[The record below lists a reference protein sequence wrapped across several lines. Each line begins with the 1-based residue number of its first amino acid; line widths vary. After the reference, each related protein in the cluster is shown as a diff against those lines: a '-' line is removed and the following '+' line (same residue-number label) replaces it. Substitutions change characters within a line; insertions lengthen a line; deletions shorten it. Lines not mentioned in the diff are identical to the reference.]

1 MVDKIFSIVIKSVVF
16 YVEDGIQTVSFASD
30 ETNDPENY
38 LILQNTIPADP
49 DGYYYEI
56 SSREYSGYNGF
67 SSVLIDE
74 EGISFNFASSLWEK
88 SGFLGLR
95 LHLTD
100 CKLESFDQLREALN
114 HIFPDGISCVC

>member
-1 MVDKIFSIVIKSVVF
+1 MTDKIFSIVIKSVVF
-16 YVEDGIQTVSFASD
+16 YIEDDIQTVSFASD
-30 ETNDPENY
+30 ETNNPENY

-67 SSVLIDE
+67 SNVLIDE
-74 EGISFNFASSLWEK
+74 EGISFNFGRNLLEK
-88 SGFLGLR
+88 SGFFGLR

-100 CKLESFDQLREALN
+100 CKLEGFDQLRKALD
-114 HIFPDGISCVC
+114 HIFPDGISCM